1 MPPPPPPRALS
12 RPDARPSPPRA
23 QGETFTAE
31 QATELFFRVTKLFQ
45 CKDVYLRR
53 LVYLLIKELA
63 NSADQVIIV
72 TNCLQQDI
80 NRTEQEMFR
89 SNAMRVLCRII
100 DSAML
105 GQIGAPPPASLR
117 RACARLTQRWRQ
129 TAERLIKQTITDNSP
144 SVASAGLVSAIFL
157 MKDNGDVVKRWANEV
172 NNQVMSKSSM
182 VQFHAL
188 CLLLQM
194 RANDKMG
201 IMKTVSS
208 LTKGSAVRS
217 PLAACVLIR
226 KCAKILQDQDNLS
239 DSPQMDFLEVCLRHK
254 NEMVVYEAASAIC
267 SLRRATPSD
276 LVHAITV
283 LQMFLS
289 SSKPTLRF
297 AAVRTLNRVA
307 ISQPL
312 SVTTCNVD
320 LESLISDSNRSIATL
335 ATTTLLKTGSEH
347 SVDRLMKQISN
358 FMSEI
363 ADEFKIVVVDAIRS
377 MCIKY
382 PNKHRTMMN
391 FLSSILRE
399 EGGFEFKKAI
409 VDSILILI
417 TNIPDVQEAGLAHLC
432 EFIEDCEYTQL
443 STAILHLIG
452 ERGPHCNEP
461 GKYIRFIY
469 NRIVLENATVRA
481 SAVCA
486 MAKFGMEV
494 ESLRPTV
501 TTLLQ
506 RCIYDN
512 DDEVRDR
519 AAFFLQ
525 AISDKDGEAL
535 NRARSITVG
544 GLPFPVAN
552 LEESLKGYLK
562 GPTEL
567 PFDSSTVSKVEKRAN
582 AAKEKK
588 MFSDA
593 EEMEIAAEAKPAG
606 GAPLYAQQLAKVPE
620 FGSCG
625 KLFCSSKVEALTET
639 ETEYMVKCVKHIFD
653 EHVIFQ
659 FTVDNTVEDL
669 MLENLTVAMEC
680 DEDELE
686 GLEQELVVP
695 VEQVSYGV
703 PGVTYVCF
711 RRDEATIPVC
721 TFSCRLKYT
730 SKDVDVETGE
740 PDEEGYDDE
749 YEVDAVELGVAD
761 YMRPVNPPNFRAA
774 WDALGEE
781 NFAEEQYGL
790 GDYETVNAGVEATIE
805 FLGMS
810 PCEGTQEVPERVKSH
825 TVLMAGVYVGGCK
838 VLARANVALAAGGDE
853 GVTLTLQIR
862 SDDEAISELI
872 SSSVG

>member
-1 MPPPPPPRALS
+1 
-12 RPDARPSPPRA
+12 
-23 QGETFTAE
+23 
-31 QATELFFRVTKLFQ
+31 
-45 CKDVYLRR
+45 
-53 LVYLLIKELA
+53 
-63 NSADQVIIV
+63 
-72 TNCLQQDI
+72 
-80 NRTEQEMFR
+80 
-89 SNAMRVLCRII
+89 
-100 DSAML
+100 
-105 GQIGAPPPASLR
+105 
-117 RACARLTQRWRQ
+117 
-129 TAERLIKQTITDNSP
+129 
-144 SVASAGLVSAIFL
+144 
-157 MKDNGDVVKRWANEV
+157 
-172 NNQVMSKSSM
+172 M

-201 IMKTVSS
+201 IMKTVTS

-226 KCAKILQDQDNLS
+226 KCAKILQDEERLS
-239 DSPQMDFLEVCLRHK
+239 ESPQMDFLELCLRHK
-254 NEMVVYEAASAIC
+254 NEMVVYEAATAIC

-452 ERGPHCNEP
+452 ERGPHCNDP
-461 GKYIRFIY
+461 SKYIRFIY

-494 ESLRPTV
+494 ESLRTTV

-506 RCIYDN
+506 RCVYDN

-519 AAFFLQ
+519 ATFFLE
-525 AISDKDGEAL
+525 ALSDKEGEAL

-552 LEESLKGYLK
+552 LEDSLKAYLK

-567 PFDSSTVSKVEKRAN
+567 PFDATVVSKVEKKRPGD
-582 AAKEKK
+582 KERKAFTGEADD
-588 MFSDA
+588 MD
-593 EEMEIAAEAKPAG
+593 EIEQAKPL
-606 GAPLYAQQLAKVPE
+606 GAPMYAQQLAQVPE
-620 FGSCG
+620 FASCG
-625 KLFCSSKVEALTET
+625 KLFCSTKVQALTES

-659 FTVDNTVEDL
+659 FTVDNTIEDQ
-669 MLENLTVAMEC
+669 MLENLTVLMEC
-680 DEDELE
+680 EEDDCE
-686 GLEQELVVP
+686 LEQELVVP
-695 VEQVSYGV
+695 VEQVAFGS

-711 RRDEATIPVC
+711 RRDETTIPVA
-721 TFSCRLKYT
+721 TYSCRLKYT
-730 SKDVDVETGE
+730 TKDVDPETGE

-749 YEVDAVELGVAD
+749 YEIDPVEIAATD

-774 WDALGEE
+774 WDALGDE
-781 NFAEEQYGL
+781 NFVEEQYAL
-790 GDYETVNAGVEATIE
+790 GDHSTIQAGVDATIE

-810 PCEGTQEVPERVKSH
+810 PCEGTQQVPDRVKSH
-825 TVLMAGVYVGGCK
+825 TVLMAGVFVGGCK
-838 VLARANVALAAGGDE
+838 VLSRANIALAGSGNE

-872 SSSVG
+872 STSVG

>member
-1 MPPPPPPRALS
+1 
-12 RPDARPSPPRA
+12 
-23 QGETFTAE
+23 
-31 QATELFFRVTKLFQ
+31 
-45 CKDVYLRR
+45 
-53 LVYLLIKELA
+53 
-63 NSADQVIIV
+63 
-72 TNCLQQDI
+72 
-80 NRTEQEMFR
+80 
-89 SNAMRVLCRII
+89 
-100 DSAML
+100 
-105 GQIGAPPPASLR
+105 
-117 RACARLTQRWRQ
+117 
-129 TAERLIKQTITDNSP
+129 
-144 SVASAGLVSAIFL
+144 
-157 MKDNGDVVKRWANEV
+157 
-172 NNQVMSKSSM
+172 M

-201 IMKTVSS
+201 IMKTVTS

-226 KCAKILQDQDNLS
+226 KCAKMLQDEEQLS
-239 DSPQMDFLEVCLRHK
+239 ESPQMDFLELCLRHK
-254 NEMVVYEAASAIC
+254 NEMVVYEAATAIC

-417 TNIPDVQEAGLAHLC
+417 SNIPDVQEAGLAHLC

-452 ERGPHCNEP
+452 ERGPHCNDP
-461 GKYIRFIY
+461 SKYIRFIY

-494 ESLRPTV
+494 ESLRTTV
-501 TTLLQ
+501 ITLLQ
-506 RCIYDN
+506 RCVYDN

-519 AAFFLQ
+519 ATFFLQ
-525 AISDKDGEAL
+525 AISDKEGEAL

-552 LEESLKGYLK
+552 LEDSLKAYLK

-567 PFDSSTVSKVEKRAN
+567 PFDATSVSKVEKKRPGD
-582 AAKEKK
+582 KERKP
-588 MFSDA
+588 FTGEAD
-593 EEMEIAAEAKPAG
+593 EMDIEIEQSKPA

-620 FGSCG
+620 FASCG
-625 KLFCSSKVEALTET
+625 KLFCSSKVLALTES

-659 FTVDNTVEDL
+659 FTVDNTIEDQ
-669 MLENLTVAMEC
+669 MLENLTVLMEC
-680 DEDELE
+680 EEEDCE
-686 GLEQELVVP
+686 LEQELVVP
-695 VEQVSYGV
+695 VEQVAFGSQGD
-703 PGVTYVCF
+703 F
-711 RRDEATIPVC
+711 RLLQEGRDYYSRRHVQLSP
-721 TFSCRLKYT
+721 
-730 SKDVDVETGE
+730 
-740 PDEEGYDDE
+740 
-749 YEVDAVELGVAD
+749 EVHDKGCGSGHG
-761 YMRPVNPPNFRAA
+761 RA
-774 WDALGEE
+774 
-781 NFAEEQYGL
+781 
-790 GDYETVNAGVEATIE
+790 
-805 FLGMS
+805 
-810 PCEGTQEVPERVKSH
+810 
-825 TVLMAGVYVGGCK
+825 
-838 VLARANVALAAGGDE
+838 
-853 GVTLTLQIR
+853 
-862 SDDEAISELI
+862 
-872 SSSVG
+872 

>member
-1 MPPPPPPRALS
+1 
-12 RPDARPSPPRA
+12 
-23 QGETFTAE
+23 
-31 QATELFFRVTKLFQ
+31 
-45 CKDVYLRR
+45 
-53 LVYLLIKELA
+53 
-63 NSADQVIIV
+63 
-72 TNCLQQDI
+72 
-80 NRTEQEMFR
+80 
-89 SNAMRVLCRII
+89 
-100 DSAML
+100 
-105 GQIGAPPPASLR
+105 
-117 RACARLTQRWRQ
+117 
-129 TAERLIKQTITDNSP
+129 
-144 SVASAGLVSAIFL
+144 
-157 MKDNGDVVKRWANEV
+157 
-172 NNQVMSKSSM
+172 MSKSSM

-201 IMKTVSS
+201 IMKTVTS
-208 LTKGSAVRS
+208 LTKGSTVRS

-226 KCAKILQDQDNLS
+226 KCAKILQDEDNLS
-239 DSPQMDFLEVCLRHK
+239 ESPQMDFLEVCLRHK

-452 ERGPHCNEP
+452 ERGPHCNDP
-461 GKYIRFIY
+461 SKYIRFIY

-494 ESLRPTV
+494 ESLRTTV
-501 TTLLQ
+501 STLLQ

-519 AAFFLQ
+519 ATFFLQ
-525 AISDKDGEAL
+525 AISDQEGEAL

-552 LEESLKGYLK
+552 LEESLKTYLK

-567 PFDSSTVSKVEKRAN
+567 PFDSTGVSKIEKPKNAGKERKIFTGEAEDMDMEVEQ
-582 AAKEKK
+582 
-588 MFSDA
+588 S
-593 EEMEIAAEAKPAG
+593 KPA

-620 FGSCG
+620 FASCG
-625 KLFCSSKVEALTET
+625 KLFCSTKAQALTES

-659 FTVDNTVEDL
+659 FTVDNTIEDQ
-669 MLENLTVAMEC
+669 MLENVTVSMEC
-680 DEDELE
+680 EEDDCELE
-686 GLEQELVVP
+686 EELVVP
-695 VEQVSYGV
+695 VEQVSFGI

-711 RRDEATIPVC
+711 RRDETTIPVG
-721 TFSCRLKYT
+721 TYSCRLKYT
-730 SKDVDVETGE
+730 SKDVDPETGE

-749 YEVDAVELGVAD
+749 YEVDSVEIAATD

-774 WDALGEE
+774 WDALGDE
-781 NFAEEQYGL
+781 NFAEEQYAL
-790 GDYETVNAGVEATIE
+790 GDYSTIKAGVDATIE

-810 PCEGTQEVPERVKSH
+810 PCEGTQVVPDRVKSH

-838 VLARANVALAAGGDE
+838 VLSRANVALAGGGDE

>member
-1 MPPPPPPRALS
+1 
-12 RPDARPSPPRA
+12 
-23 QGETFTAE
+23 
-31 QATELFFRVTKLFQ
+31 
-45 CKDVYLRR
+45 
-53 LVYLLIKELA
+53 
-63 NSADQVIIV
+63 
-72 TNCLQQDI
+72 
-80 NRTEQEMFR
+80 
-89 SNAMRVLCRII
+89 MRVLCRII
-100 DSAML
+100 DGAML
-105 GQIGAPPPASLR
+105 GQI
-117 RACARLTQRWRQ
+117 
-129 TAERLIKQTITDNSP
+129 ERLVKQTITDNSP
-144 SVASAGLVSAIFL
+144 AVASAGLVSALYL
-157 MKDNGDVVKRWANEV
+157 MKDNADVVRRWANEV

-201 IMKTVSS
+201 VMKTVSS
-208 LTKGSAVRS
+208 LIKGQAVRS

-226 KCAKILQDQDNLS
+226 KCASILQDEDSLS
-239 DSPQMDFLEVCLRHK
+239 DNPHMDFLEVCLRHK

-267 SLRRATPSD
+267 SLRQATPSD

-382 PNKHRTMMN
+382 PNKHRTLMN

-452 ERGPHCNEP
+452 QRGPHCTEP

-494 ESLRPTV
+494 ETLRPTV
-501 TTLLQ
+501 CTLLQ
-506 RCIYDN
+506 RCLYDN

-519 AAFFLQ
+519 ATFFLQ
-525 AISDKDGEAL
+525 AMAEGKEEAFS
-535 NRARSITVG
+535 RARSIVVG
-544 GLPFPVAN
+544 GLPFPVSN
-552 LEESLKGYLK
+552 LEDSLKTYLK
-562 GPTEL
+562 GETDL
-567 PFDSSTVSKVEKRAN
+567 PFDTATVSKVEKRSN
-582 AAKEKK
+582 AEKEKK
-588 MFSDA
+588 MFSMQDDGDNVSA
-593 EEMEIAAEAKPAG
+593 DSAPVTA
-606 GAPLYAQQLAKVPE
+606 APLYAQQLGKVAE
-620 FGSCG
+620 FDSLG
-625 KLFCSSKVEALTET
+625 KLFTSSKAVALTET
-639 ETEYMVKCVKHIFD
+639 ETEYIVKCVKHIFD
-653 EHVIFQ
+653 AHVVFQ
-659 FTVDNTVEDL
+659 FTVCNTVDDQL
-669 MLENLTVAMEC
+669 LENVTVAMET
-680 DEDELE
+680 EDEE
-686 GLEQELVVP
+686 CELEQEMAVP
-695 VEQVSYGV
+695 VEAVPYGV

-711 RRDEATIPVC
+711 RRDESTIPVGSY
-721 TFSCRLKYT
+721 SCKLRYVV
-730 SKDVDVETGE
+730 KDVDPDSGE
-740 PDEEGYDDE
+740 ADEEGYDDE
-749 YEVDAVELGVAD
+749 YEIDAVELAAAD
-761 YMRPVNPPNFRAA
+761 YMRPVTPPNFRAA
-774 WDALGEE
+774 WDALGDE
-781 NFAEEQYGL
+781 NSAQEQYAL
-790 GDYETVNAGVEATIE
+790 SNYKTIKDGVAATID

-810 PCEGTQEVPERVKSH
+810 PCESSEDVPEKVKSH
-825 TVLMAGVYVGGCK
+825 TVLLAGVFVGGCK
-838 VLARANVALAAGGDE
+838 VLARANIALAPDGD
-853 GVTLTLQIR
+853 GVTLTLQVR
-862 SDDEAISELI
+862 SDDEGISEII
-872 SSSVG
+872 SSMVG

>member
-1 MPPPPPPRALS
+1 M
-12 RPDARPSPPRA
+12 
-23 QGETFTAE
+23 Q
-31 QATELFFRVTKLFQ
+31 VH
-45 CKDVYLRR
+45 LRR
-53 LVYLLIKELA
+53 LVFLLIKELA
-63 NSADQVIIV
+63 DSADQVIIV

-80 NRTEQEMFR
+80 NRTDQEMFR
-89 SNAMRVLCRII
+89 AGAMRVLCRII

-105 GQIGAPPPASLR
+105 GQI
-117 RACARLTQRWRQ
+117 
-129 TAERLIKQTITDNSP
+129 ERLIKQTITDNSP
-144 SVASAGLVSAIFL
+144 SVASAGLVSAIHL
-157 MKDNGDVVKRWANEV
+157 IKDNADVVRRWANEV

-194 RANDKMG
+194 KANDKMG
-201 IMKTVSS
+201 VMKTVSS
-208 LTKGSAVRS
+208 LIKGSAVRS

-226 KCAKILQDQDNLS
+226 KCANILQDEQNLS

-267 SLRRATPSD
+267 SLRQASPSD

-382 PNKHRTMMN
+382 PNKHRTLMN

-417 TNIPDVQEAGLAHLC
+417 TNIPDVQESGLAHLC
-432 EFIEDCEYTQL
+432 EFIEDCEYNQL

-452 ERGPHCNEP
+452 QRGPHCNDP
-461 GKYIRFIY
+461 AKYIRFIY

-486 MAKFGMEV
+486 LAKFGMEV

-501 TTLLQ
+501 RTLLQ

-525 AISDKDGEAL
+525 AMDDVDNEAL
-535 NRARSITVG
+535 ARARSMIVG
-544 GLPFPVAN
+544 GLAFPVAN
-552 LEESLKGYLK
+552 LEDSLKLYLK
-562 GPTEL
+562 GETDI
-567 PFDSSTVSKVEKRAN
+567 PFDTTTVSKVEKRSN
-582 AAKEKK
+582 AGKEKK
-588 MFSDA
+588 MFSMEEDA
-593 EEMEIAAEAKPAG
+593 DDIPDTKTNVAAPM
-606 GAPLYAQQLAKVPE
+606 YAQQLAKIPE
-620 FGSCG
+620 LDALGR
-625 KLFCSSKVEALTET
+625 LFCSSKQVALTET
-639 ETEYMVKCVKHIFD
+639 ETEYMVQCVKHIFD
-653 EHVIFQ
+653 EHVLFQ
-659 FTVDNTVEDL
+659 FTVSNTVEDQL
-669 MLENLTVAMEC
+669 LEKVVVSMENED
-680 DEDELE
+680 DECELE
-686 GLEQELVVP
+686 EELAIP
-695 VEQVSYGV
+695 VEQVPYGV

-711 RRDEATIPVC
+711 RRDESTVPVGS
-721 TFSCRLKYT
+721 FSCRLKYLV
-730 SKDVDVETGE
+730 KDVDPDTGE
-740 PDEEGYDDE
+740 ADEEGYEDE
-749 YEVDAVELGVAD
+749 YEVDSVELAAGD

-774 WDALGEE
+774 WDALGDE
-781 NFAEEQYGL
+781 NSSQDQYAL
-790 GDYETVNAGVEATIE
+790 TDYATVKDGVVATID

-810 PCEGTQEVPERVKSH
+810 PCEMSQDVPERVKSH
-825 TVLMAGVYVGGCK
+825 TVLLAGVFVGGCK
-838 VLARANVALAAGGDE
+838 VLARANVALAADGD
-853 GVTLTLQIR
+853 GVTLTLQVR
-862 SDDEAISELI
+862 SDDEGISDII
-872 SSSVG
+872 SSMVG